1 MAGKKT
7 LIGVP
12 LAAIVAIAGGSFAF
26 DFSQTTSTETNISG
40 DTNVVVNNYIADN
53 FGVDVNVFREMC
65 RNDEVPDEAKVYCR
79 LIGA

>member
-26 DFSQTTSTETNISG
+26 DFSQTETNITG
-40 DTNVVVNNYIADN
+40 DTNLVVNNYISDN
-53 FGVDVNVFREMC
+53 FGVDVEVFREMC
-65 RNDEVPDEAKVYCR
+65 RNDKVPDEAKVYCR